1 MIRGCRVR
9 GRTTNKEHCY
19 SGIQLEKRG
28 LFSIG
33 QKMAAGQ
40 KRKENVNKGR
50 PLYMYIF
57 EFISCQHS
65 QREMEF
71 DTLYS

>member
-1 MIRGCRVR
+1 MGVGCEGGLPIKSFVIVES
-9 GRTTNKEHCY
+9 NLK
-19 SGIQLEKRG
+19 KRG

-33 QKMAAGQ
+33 QKMAAEQ

-65 QREMEF
+65 QTKMEF
-71 DTLYS
+71 DALYS